1 MGDIVIVEKKS
12 ANKPKAITDSDRTKV
27 ISPLVDGDMKVVKKV
42 LKLLT
47 LFRLVFN
54 SCLMF
59 REDELNEKKLISKLI
74 KLCGIETAKYL

>member
-1 MGDIVIVEKKS
+1 M
-12 ANKPKAITDSDRTKV
+12 
-27 ISPLVDGDMKVVKKV
+27 VKKV

-54 SCLMF
+54 SWLMS